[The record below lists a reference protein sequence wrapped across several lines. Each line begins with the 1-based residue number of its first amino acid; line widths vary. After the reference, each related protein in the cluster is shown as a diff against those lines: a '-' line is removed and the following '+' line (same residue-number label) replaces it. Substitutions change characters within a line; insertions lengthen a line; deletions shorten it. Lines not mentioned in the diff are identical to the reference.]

1 MADIKELSF
10 DGYVFATPE
19 DCELAK
25 NEVKKISYIES
36 HTDMTNLN
44 IVKSVYNKALEER
57 YFQTPIG
64 LEYMRELQ
72 KAMENGGFS
81 EEEIKPIPLYTTF
94 RRIDL
99 NKSATV
105 KKRVSKAEKQEN
117 LLRAKYNRVCFI
129 AGFLGFLIAVML
141 IITFNGTTPNALNY
155 KAAIN
160 NQYASWEQELKE
172 REAAVREKERELNIN
187 Y

>member
-1 MADIKELSF
+1 MADLKELSF
-10 DGYVFATPE
+10 DGYVFANSQ

-25 NEVKKISYIES
+25 SEAKKISYIES

-44 IVKSVYNKALEER
+44 IVKSVYEKALEER

-72 KAMENGGFS
+72 KALENG
-81 EEEIKPIPLYTTF
+81 EYAKEEIKPIPLYTTF

-99 NKSATV
+99 KESRPA
-105 KKRVSKAEKQEN
+105 KERVTKAKKQEMN
-117 LLRAKYNRVCFI
+117 LRMKYRNAV
-129 AGFLGFLIAVML
+129 LIAVIFGVLSIVML
-141 IITFNGTTPNALNY
+141 CISLNGTTPNALNY
-155 KAAIN
+155 KTVIN
-160 NQYASWEQELKE
+160 NQYATWEQELSE
-172 REAAVREKERELNIN
+172 REAAVRAKERELNID